1 MKKIMLNPVR
11 NNHTGLKIFAAFCGG
26 LALGLLMSPI
36 KNGIGNNSGN
46 ITNHYHWDDELSDC
60 GCDGDCGCGDECEC
74 GEDCERD
81 KEEDA

>member
-1 MKKIMLNPVR
+1 MKKIMLNPAR

-60 GCDGDCGCGDECEC
+60 CGECEC
-74 GEDCERD
+74 GEGCDCGEDCDCD

>member
-1 MKKIMLNPVR
+1 MMLNPAR

-36 KNGIGNNSGN
+36 KNGIGCNSGN

-60 GCDGDCGCGDECEC
+60 CCGEDGECEC
-74 GEDCERD
+74 GEDCDCD